1 VSRRRAGGI
10 VGLLV
15 VLGLVGYLLVSPP
28 SALTALLTGDRP
40 SAIVGQRVPAIEE
53 APDVRIA
60 VAGDTGTGTAAEEA
74 TAQRMA
80 AESRQRPYDALLLL
94 GDLIYDVG
102 DATLVDRVVTEPF
115 APVLDGGAQLLPV
128 LGNHDYGSGE
138 QQQILTALGA
148 DAPWY
153 AARVGPVRI
162 LVLDSNRVGDAQ
174 QTRWLR
180 ETLAAPQAAGTW
192 TVAAMHHPA
201 YSAGHHGSDLAV
213 REAWGPLFA
222 DAGVPL
228 VLAGHD
234 HDYQR
239 STPQGGVTY
248 VVSGAGAST
257 RGVGHQ
263 DFTAVSS
270 ATLHYLDLLA
280 YDDRLV
286 GRAIDQQGNL
296 LDSFTITR

>member
-1 VSRRRAGGI
+1 MSRRRAGGI

-15 VLGLVGYLLVSPP
+15 LLALVGYLSVSPP
-28 SALTALLTGDRP
+28 AALTPLLTGDRP
-40 SAIVGQRVPAIEE
+40 SAIAGQEVPAIEG

-60 VAGDTGTGTAAEEA
+60 VAGDTGTGTPAEEA
-74 TAQRMA
+74 TAHRMV
-80 AESRQRPYDALLLL
+80 AEGRHRPYDALLLL

-115 APVLDGGAQLLPV
+115 APVLDSGAQLLPV

-153 AARVGPVRI
+153 AAQVGSVRV
-162 LVLDSNRVGDAQ
+162 LVLDSNRVGDQ
-174 QTRWLR
+174 EQTQWLR
-180 ETLAAPQAAGTW
+180 ETLAAPPAAGTW

-201 YSAGHHGSDLAV
+201 YSAGHHGSDLSV

-239 STPQGGVTY
+239 STPQDGVTY
-248 VVSGAGAST
+248 VVSGAGAKT
-257 RGVGHQ
+257 RPVGHR
-263 DFTAVSS
+263 DFTVVSS
-270 ATLHYLDLLA
+270 ATLHYVDLLA
-280 YDDRLV
+280 YDDHLV
-286 GRAIDQQGNL
+286 GRAIDQEGNL
-296 LDSFTITR
+296 LDSFTISR

>member
-1 VSRRRAGGI
+1 MSRRRAGGV

-15 VLGLVGYLLVSPP
+15 MLGFVGYLSVSPP
-28 SALTALLTGDRP
+28 AALTPLLTGDRP
-40 SAIVGQRVPAIEE
+40 SAIAGQEVPAIAG

-60 VAGDTGTGTAAEEA
+60 VAGDTGTGTPAEEA
-74 TAQRMA
+74 TALRMA
-80 AESRQRPYDALLLL
+80 AEGRQRPYDALLLL

-102 DATLVDRVVTEPF
+102 DAELVDRVVTEPF
-115 APVLDGGAQLLPV
+115 APVLDSGAQLLPV

-138 QQQILTALGA
+138 QEQILTTLGVG
-148 DAPWY
+148 APWY
-153 AARVGPVRI
+153 AAQVGSVRV
-162 LVLDSNRVGDAQ
+162 LVLDSNRVGDPQ
-174 QTRWLR
+174 QTRWLK
-180 ETLAAPQAAGTW
+180 ETLAAPQAVGTW

-201 YSAGHHGSDLAV
+201 YSAGRHGSDLSV
-213 REAWGPLFA
+213 RETWGPLFA

-239 STPQGGVTY
+239 STPQDGVTY
-248 VVSGAGAST
+248 VVSGAGAKI
-257 RGVGHQ
+257 RPVGRQ

-270 ATLHYLDLLA
+270 ATLHYLDLLV

-286 GRAIDQQGNL
+286 GRAIDQEGNL
-296 LDSFTITR
+296 LDAFTITR

>member
-1 VSRRRAGGI
+1 M
-10 VGLLV
+10 
-15 VLGLVGYLLVSPP
+15 
-28 SALTALLTGDRP
+28 
-40 SAIVGQRVPAIEE
+40 
-53 APDVRIA
+53 
-60 VAGDTGTGTAAEEA
+60 VAEG
-74 TAQRMA
+74 RH
-80 AESRQRPYDALLLL
+80 RPYDALLLL

-115 APVLDGGAQLLPV
+115 APVLDSGAQLLPV

-153 AARVGPVRI
+153 AAQVGSVRV
-162 LVLDSNRVGDAQ
+162 LVLDSNRVGDQ
-174 QTRWLR
+174 EQTQWLR
-180 ETLAAPQAAGTW
+180 ETLAAPPAAGTW

-201 YSAGHHGSDLAV
+201 YSAGRHGSDLSV

-239 STPQGGVTY
+239 STPQDGVTY
-248 VVSGAGAST
+248 VVSGAGAKT
-257 RGVGHQ
+257 RPVGHR
-263 DFTAVSS
+263 DFTVVSS
-270 ATLHYLDLLA
+270 ATLHYVDLLA
-280 YDDRLV
+280 YDDHLV
-286 GRAIDQQGNL
+286 GRAIDQEGNL
-296 LDSFTITR
+296 LDSFTISR